1 MNKKRIT
8 TVIILALIAF
18 SIYRAQSVSK
28 TASSVNKTN
37 YLMGTIVNL
46 TIYDPP
52 KDYLFSESF
61 KIIEDIESKMSLN
74 IDESEVNKINS
85 SPGVPVTVSS
95 ETMDVIDRGLYYSE
109 ISNGKFDITSGGLVE
124 LWDIGGEN
132 ARVPS
137 EEEIASVLPSI
148 DYESVVLDRDA
159 NTVTLLKPGAT
170 LDLGGIAKGYA
181 ADAVSEYLESEGV
194 EKAIV
199 DIGGNLF
206 LIGTN
211 EEDSLWKVG
220 IKNPFS
226 ESRND
231 YVGVL
236 EASESSV
243 VTSGVYERFLESDG
257 VKYHHILDPDTG
269 YPSDNEIMG
278 VSIIC
283 EKSIDADGLSTS
295 VFLLGLEDGLD
306 LVESLDGVEAI
317 FVTKSKEIYLTKG
330 LSDSFQLKDRDF
342 KLVKRGS

>member
-18 SIYRAQSVSK
+18 SIYRAQSVSSK
-28 TASSVNKTN
+28 SSSVNKTS

-52 KDYLFSESF
+52 EDYLFSKSF
-61 KIIEDIESKMSLN
+61 EIIEDIESKMSLN
-74 IDESEVNKINS
+74 INDSEVNKINN
-85 SPGVPVTVSS
+85 SPGVPVPVSD
-95 ETMDVIDRGLYYSE
+95 ETIDVIERGLYYSE
-109 ISNGKFDITSGGLVE
+109 VSNGKFDITSGSLVK

-148 DYESVVLDRDA
+148 DYRTVKLDRDA
-159 NTVTLLKPGAT
+159 NTVTLSSPGTT

-181 ADAVSEYLESEGV
+181 ADAVSEYLKSEGV
-194 EKAIV
+194 KKAIV

-231 YVGVL
+231 YIGIA

-243 VTSGVYERFLESDG
+243 VTSGVYERFLESNG

-278 VSIIC
+278 VSIVC
-283 EKSIDADGLSTS
+283 DKSIDADGLSTS
-295 VFLLGLEDGLD
+295 VFLLGLEDGIT

-317 FVTKSKEIYLTKG
+317 FITKSKEVYLTSG
-330 LSDSFQLKDRDF
+330 MSDKFQLKNSEF
-342 KLVKRGS
+342 KLTKRGS

>member
-1 MNKKRIT
+1 MNRKRIT

-18 SIYRAQSVSK
+18 SIYRAQSVSSK
-28 TASSVNKTN
+28 SSSVNKTS

-46 TIYDPP
+46 TIYDPLE
-52 KDYLFSESF
+52 DNLFSESF
-61 KIIEDIESKMSLN
+61 DIIEDIESKMSLN
-74 IDESEVNKINS
+74 IDDSEVNSINKN
-85 SPGVPVTVSS
+85 PGVPVPVSD
-95 ETMDVIDRGLYYSE
+95 ETIDVIERGLYYSE
-109 ISNGKFDITSGGLVE
+109 VSGGKFDITSGSLVK

-132 ARVPS
+132 AKVPS
-137 EEEIASVLPSI
+137 EEEIAAVLPSI
-148 DYESVVLDRDA
+148 DYKSVKVDRTE
-159 NTVTLLKPGAT
+159 NTVTLLKPGTT

-181 ADAVSEYLESEGV
+181 ADAVSEYLKSKGV
-194 EKAIV
+194 KKAIV

-211 EEDSLWKVG
+211 EEDELWKVG

-231 YVGVL
+231 YIGIV
-236 EASESSV
+236 ESSESSV

-283 EKSIDADGLSTS
+283 DKSIDADGLSTS
-295 VFLLGLEDGLD
+295 VFLLGLEDGID
-306 LVESLDGVEAI
+306 LVEGLDGVEAI
-317 FVTKSKEIYLTKG
+317 FITKSKEVYLTSG
-330 LSDSFQLKDRDF
+330 ISDAFELKNSEF
-342 KLVKRGS
+342 KIIKRGS

>member
-18 SIYRAQSVSK
+18 SIYRAQSVSSK
-28 TASSVNKTN
+28 SSSVNKTS

-52 KDYLFSESF
+52 EDYLFSKSF
-61 KIIEDIESKMSLN
+61 EIIGEIESKMSLN
-74 IDESEVNKINS
+74 INDSEVNKINN
-85 SPGVPVTVSS
+85 SPGVPVPVSD
-95 ETMDVIDRGLYYSE
+95 ETIDVIERGLYYSE
-109 ISNGKFDITSGGLVE
+109 VSNGKFDITSGSLVK

-132 ARVPS
+132 AKVPS
-137 EEEIASVLPSI
+137 EEEISSVLPSI
-148 DYESVVLDRDA
+148 DYRTVKLDRDA
-159 NTVTLLKPGAT
+159 NTVTLSSPGTT

-181 ADAVSEYLESEGV
+181 ADAVSEYLKSEGV

-243 VTSGVYERFLESDG
+243 VTSGVYERFLESNG

-278 VSIIC
+278 VSIVC
-283 EKSIDADGLSTS
+283 DKSIDADGLSTS
-295 VFLLGLEDGLD
+295 VFLLGLEDGIS
-306 LVESLDGVEAI
+306 LVESLDGVDAI
-317 FVTKSKEIYLTKG
+317 FITKSKEVYLTSG
-330 LSDSFQLKDRDF
+330 ISDKFQLKNSEF
-342 KLVKRGS
+342 KLAKRGS